1 MYSCLLA
8 TRRKPSVPM
17 CSWLSEESKWELM
30 QRKSNTELMTSKE
43 KADVRKRDEN
53 PTGPM

>member
-1 MYSCLLA
+1 MLA
-8 TRRKPSVPM
+8 TRRNPSVPM

-43 KADVRKRDEN
+43 NADVRKRDEN